1 MVNNEKIW
9 LTVAVVFN
17 AMGLFSGVVA
27 LLSGIGGCMQC
38 GDIPMAAGVL
48 FLVLALLSALYSV
61 HLAMQKG
68 RGVMMILGVLA
79 TLVACTPLL
88 WLFWQFALR
97 F

>member
-1 MVNNEKIW
+1 
-9 LTVAVVFN
+9 
-17 AMGLFSGVVA
+17 
-27 LLSGIGGCMQC
+27 MQC

>member
-17 AMGLFSGVVA
+17 AMGLFSGFVA

>member
-1 MVNNEKIW
+1 MMNNEKIW

-27 LLSGIGGCMQC
+27 LWSGIGGCVQC

-48 FLVLALLSALYSV
+48 FLVIAFLSAVYSV

-68 RGVMMILGVLA
+68 RVVMIILGILI

-88 WLFWQFALR
+88 WLFRQFALR

>member
-27 LLSGIGGCMQC
+27 LFSGIGGCMQC